1 MKKIKPA
8 ILREALLDHSGPV
21 ILYDYETI
29 ESNFKKFRRL
39 TSLSDATWSIAV
51 KALSRPEIMEVAKSY
66 VDGFDISNI
75 VEWQKIKS
83 AVQSHHKV
91 WLTNANLQKELDIFL
106 NELPAEKLLIT
117 VNDLIDLDY
126 IIKKN
131 VPYLIRIATSEFIF
145 QPGKSRFGLSYSDLN
160 LHKNQILADKNFK
173 GFHLHQGLEDHT
185 YKILHSILKSAK
197 DKLSAYGGKNYLLN
211 LGGSFQSFDD
221 NEILASLNLIKD
233 QFKIHI
239 EPGRALYKEAGFAM
253 APIEKYILEDDCM
266 RIFTRL
272 SFINH
277 LKWSKPSFA
286 GILNMNENIET
297 VHVDSLILEG
307 PTCYEF
313 DKSEKIMIDMPLSF
327 TKGSLIV
334 LDNITGYS
342 AEWNSGFNGVTMCE
356 VKFVGRRRP
365 GNPE

>member
-8 ILREALLDHSGPV
+8 ILREALLDRSGPV
-21 ILYDYETI
+21 ILYDYESV

-39 TSLSDATWSIAV
+39 TTESGATWSMAV

-75 VEWQKIKS
+75 IEWEKIKP
-83 AVQSHHKV
+83 AVESHHKI
-91 WLTNANLQKELDIFL
+91 WLTNTNLQKELDLFL
-106 NELPAEKLLIT
+106 KELPAESLLIT
-117 VNDLIDLDY
+117 VNDLIDFNY
-126 IIKKN
+126 TVSKN
-131 VPYLIRIATSEFIF
+131 VPYLIRIATSEFIG
-145 QPGKSRFGLSYSDLN
+145 QTGKSRFGLKFSELDSL
-160 LHKNQILADKNFK
+160 KNQILADKNFK

-185 YKILHSILKSAK
+185 YKILTSILKAAK
-197 DKLSAYGGKNYLLN
+197 DKLSLYGGKGYLLN
-211 LGGSFQSFDD
+211 LGGSFQAFDE
-221 NEILASLNLIKD
+221 NEIQASLNLIKD

-239 EPGRALYKEAGFAM
+239 EPGRALFRDAGFAM
-253 APIEKYILEDDCM
+253 APIEKYIVEGDCL

-277 LKWSKPSFA
+277 LKWSKPNFA
-286 GILNMNENIET
+286 GILNLNENVET
-297 VHVDSLILEG
+297 INVASLVLEG

-313 DKSEKIMIDMPLSF
+313 DKSEKIMLDMPLSF

-342 AEWNSGFNGVTMCE
+342 AEWNSGFNGVSMCE

-365 GNPE
+365 DSP